1 MLAVSVSVDSPRL
14 CAIAGSA
21 VTTIVPSS
29 ASMKKAAATIRGM
42 RRENATV
49 DGLAKEGFAFA
60 VAVISAHAARRS
72 CSAWRV
78 ERNPG
83 SPC

>member
-29 ASMKKAAATIRGM
+29 ASMKKAAATMSGM
-42 RRENATV
+42 RRENAT
-49 DGLAKEGFAFA
+49 GGELTKGFA
-60 VAVISAHAARRS
+60 VDMTRISARAGRVS
-72 CSAWRV
+72 CAVRRV